1 MSCPDKENT
10 MTHLGPFDIIIV
22 GAGSAGC
29 VLANRLSANPT
40 MRVCLVEAGP
50 EDRSALIDTPLG
62 IAGLLRGRRY
72 NWAYETT
79 PQAALQGRRLYW
91 PRGKTLGGSSSINA
105 MVYMRGHPDDYDAWA
120 AQGHAGWSWQN
131 VLPIFMEHERQQ
143 HGADAL
149 HGADGPLY
157 VHDLLDPNPLSL
169 AFVEAGMQAGL
180 PRRADFNGPAM
191 EGVGLYQVT
200 QHDGQRWSAARAFL
214 DPVRQRPNLTV
225 LTECLATR
233 VLFEQRRAVG
243 LRVRRHGHESD
254 LSARREVILC
264 GGAVNSPQ
272 LLMLSGVGPGAHLQA
287 RGIATVVD
295 LPGVGGN
302 LQDHLD
308 VTLAARDATA
318 KAVGVGFGTLPRLL
332 HEMLK
337 FRKQRR
343 GMLTSNAAEA
353 GGFARTRADLARP
366 DVQFHF
372 LPTLLRDHGRKLV
385 WGYGYTLHVCQLRP
399 QSRGRITLAA
409 PDAGTAPQIDPRYLS
424 HAEDLDVLREGL
436 RLAHRILSAPAWQ
449 AFAAHRWEPRPD
461 MRDDAALNA
470 YIRGNAETIYH
481 PVGTCRMGAD
491 DEAVVDSRLRVHG
504 VEGLRVA
511 DASIMPSII
520 GGNTNAP
527 CMMIGK
533 MAGRF
538 VNEGA

>member
-1 MSCPDKENT
+1 
-10 MTHLGPFDIIIV
+10 MTPLGPFDVIIV

-29 VLANRLSANPT
+29 VLASRLSANPAL
-40 MRVCLVEAGP
+40 RVCLVEAGP

-79 PQAALQGRRLYW
+79 SQAALQGRRLYW

-105 MVYMRGHPDDYDAWA
+105 MVYMRGHPGDYDAWA
-120 AQGHAGWSWQN
+120 AQGHAGWGWQN

-143 HGADAL
+143 HGAGAL
-149 HGADGPLY
+149 HGADGPLD

-169 AFVEAGMQAGL
+169 AFVEAGVQAGL

-200 QHDGQRWSAARAFL
+200 QRDGRRWSASRAFL
-214 DPVRQRPNLTV
+214 DPMRQRANLTV

-233 VLFEQRRAVG
+233 VLLEQHRAVA
-243 LRVRRHGHESD
+243 LRVRRHGHEHD
-254 LSARREVILC
+254 LTARREVMLC

-272 LLMLSGVGPGAHLQA
+272 LLMLSGIGPGAHLQA
-287 RGIATVVD
+287 MGIATVVD

-308 VTLAARDATA
+308 VTLAARDGTA
-318 KAVGVGFGTLPRLL
+318 AAVGVGFGTLPRLL
-332 HEMLK
+332 REALK
-337 FRKQRR
+337 LRKQGR

-353 GGFARTRADLARP
+353 GGFASTRPGLERP

-399 QSRGRITLAA
+399 RSRGCITLATS
-409 PDAGTAPQIDPRYLS
+409 DADTAPQIDPMYLS

-436 RLAHRILSAPAWQ
+436 RLAHRILTAPAWQ
-449 AFAAHRWEPRPD
+449 AFAANRREPWPD
-461 MRDDAALNA
+461 MRNDAALDA
-470 YIRGNAETIYH
+470 YMRGNAETIYH

-491 DEAVVDSRLRVHG
+491 DGAVVDSRLRVRG

-511 DASIMPSII
+511 DASIMPNII
-520 GGNTNAP
+520 GGNTSAP
-527 CMMIGK
+527 CMMIGE
-533 MAGRF
+533 MASRF
-538 VNEGA
+538 AAEDAQAR